1 MMSNNKKSLCIRQ
14 VLWEV
19 KRKPS
24 ERWYVEGVDV
34 EEVSY
39 ICASFETTFALRSV
53 ADHNSQDIIASKSLL
68 QTPEAQV
75 EFELEQDLSSG
86 SFKAH
91 NVTAP
96 GGQPIQLPKRRPSS
110 QPIHRAKKKE
120 TAGATGVA
128 ANPSSTATTK
138 PRRSGKK
145 KKPADNRELPFH
157 ATLPQSV
164 REQISARGIDLEAN
178 KGTLDIALGDA
189 RIKLGLGSY
198 AGYVHKDGIVAEGTY
213 SCDDDEGVVTIA
225 WERAIQFHDNAW
237 KSYDDLEAVLATV
250 SLTKG
255 KRLIAMTAEV
265 RLHWKAT
272 LS

>member
-164 REQISARGIDLEAN
+164 REQISARGIDLDAN

-213 SCDDDEGVVTIA
+213 SCDDEGLVTIA
-225 WERAIQFHDNAW
+225 WARALQFQDGAW